1 MEPSDWIIVGVLALL
16 VLTGAAV
23 QTYATWFSE
32 VPKDFYVNYTLNKA
46 AEEVLAKF
54 PRPDDQ
60 AEFIRTAFMPLY
72 EDPKGRVR
80 QAIEAKL
87 RTAAN
92 YRGPDTAYVVEQM
105 EQDLGEEGAVIVRSV
120 EKAVQVGT
128 KLGLDTM
135 VIGEVK
141 KYHDDDAQ
149 TEIGFT
155 VTLVDVKQKRATHEA
170 NVNARLSK
178 SFFSLEYYRLRLGE
192 TSAIVRIIFWVILS
206 AGLPFLTYPLLL
218 YLFQKESN
226 AINMAVLITFT
237 VLGLLF
243 ALALNGLAFNAI
255 WAILYVVILAAGFF
269 YHLSV
274 LNALQESD

>member
-1 MEPSDWIIVGVLALL
+1 MEASDWIIVGVLALL

-32 VPKDFYVNYTLNKA
+32 VPKDFYITYTLNKA
-46 AEEVLAKF
+46 AEEVLTKF

-80 QAIEAKL
+80 QAVEAKL
-87 RTAAN
+87 RTAAK
-92 YRGPDTAYVVEQM
+92 YRGPDTMYVVEQM
-105 EQDLGEEGAVIVRSV
+105 EQDMGEEGAVIVRSV
-120 EKAVQVGT
+120 EKAVQVGR

-135 VIGEVK
+135 IIGEVK

-149 TEIGFT
+149 TEVSFT
-155 VTLVDVKQKRATHEA
+155 LTMVNVKEKQATHEA
-170 NVNARLSK
+170 NVHARLSK
-178 SFFSLEYYRLRLGE
+178 SFFSLEYYRLRLGQ
-192 TSAIVRIIFWVILS
+192 TSAIIRIIFWVILA

-218 YLFQKESN
+218 LLFRKESN
-226 AINMAVLITFT
+226 AVNMAVLITYT

-243 ALALNGLAFNAI
+243 ALALNGLAFSAI
-255 WAILYVVILAAGFF
+255 WAILYIVILAAGFF
-269 YHLSV
+269 YYLSV